1 MLVPP
6 AGLLS
11 HVFPFPLDAH
21 LEAAK
26 RIRIGTA
33 AAACRAP
40 PRLLLLQWTAGRR
53 GPPSSDSYGDSLG
66 GGGPTQGP
74 ASAGAWHL
82 ASAFNR
88 GAQGVPSHNEQW
100 ALPGASPWGPA
111 GDPGTLRWRGGGGN
125 QRPPG
130 PLGGGHIGIERD
142 GGYYA
147 ETVNHMIEECTD
159 AAEGGLPRG
168 GKGPESDPLG
178 LLQEDKE
185 MLLKRGIAG
194 GSGTPGVAGEGVS
207 NLEVYRVSAG
217 HEQAAP
223 GISQPSLDGG
233 RHGGA
238 GGAPQEGGPSGA
250 APRSSS
256 SAASANVAFGH
267 RPSRYI
273 STAGAPPGGGAPG
286 GPHPPEDEC
295 DSWALGEKGPFGQRA
310 RLRRHVVIRI
320 HKGIHQI
327 LELQVAEVLR
337 LLQAECIDATRS
349 RSCILTYRDCRQ
361 AFTDVHPIPSIEIRR
376 HVILVCL
383 PPITCFVLKD
393 TVYLLVTEDLRADEL
408 IYQLCRLSQAATP
421 TDFFEH
427 LPLKQQPL
435 QIQHQPQHQQP
446 PPQIQQHQQQ
456 HMDSWNSIA
465 QYAVSAAVTGFEGA
479 APRLQ
484 ANTNSVPEE
493 SKNPQPV
500 QAQATQTPEGAFEGI
515 SSAHPQQPPK
525 VPPPPLRGPPGGTS
539 GGHRQSGG
547 DTSGDGRGPLPG
559 GDWEGKGED
568 ILYLESKFSEAQHRT
583 RTKGE
588 LLSLLMED
596 LHALKE
602 PISLYQRK
610 RGCKVLE
617 KTVMQGR
624 HKAEAVGSVASG
636 AVGGASRFR
645 IVERLGFAEESVNPD
660 LEILLEYFDQE
671 IDQFKIRVR
680 HLKGSI
686 EDSERLLTLRL
697 AVMRNSLIKS
707 ELAAT
712 LLAAGLAVGTSIS
725 VWIHMIFTA
734 SATLYFIVA
743 NSISETLN
751 VAGGRPLGPFKD
763 ASQHGTSL
771 KEASVSS

>member
-1 MLVPP
+1 MP
-6 AGLLS
+6 AQGS
-11 HVFPFPLDAH
+11 D
-21 LEAAK
+21 
-26 RIRIGTA
+26 
-33 AAACRAP
+33 
-40 PRLLLLQWTAGRR
+40 RR
-53 GPPSSDSYGDSLG
+53 PVHDSYGDSLG

-223 GISQPSLDGG
+223 G
-233 RHGGA
+233 
-238 GGAPQEGGPSGA
+238 A
-250 APRSSS
+250 A
-256 SAASANVAFGH
+256 AAQ
-267 RPSRYI
+267 
-273 STAGAPPGGGAPG
+273 TADASERL
-286 GPHPPEDEC
+286 H
-295 DSWALGEKGPFGQRA
+295 WALGEKGPF
-310 RLRRHVVIRI
+310 
-320 HKGIHQI
+320 
-327 LELQVAEVLR
+327 
-337 LLQAECIDATRS
+337 
-349 RSCILTYRDCRQ
+349 

-408 IYQLCRLSQAATP
+408 IYQLCRLSRYYA
-421 TDFFEH
+421 F
-427 LPLKQQPL
+427 
-435 QIQHQPQHQQP
+435 
-446 PPQIQQHQQQ
+446 
-456 HMDSWNSIA
+456 IA

-559 GDWEGKGED
+559 GDWEGKGEGAQPLIARSCCSVGSNSGQSHKLPFEFAALECIFFAAFQQLNAD

-602 PISLYQRK
+602 PISLYQDRVDAFDK
-610 RGCKVLE
+610 AFDELISNNTYLQRMELSKYARHPHLYEEPTE
-617 KTVMQGR
+617 K
-624 HKAEAVGSVASG
+624 
-636 AVGGASRFR
+636 
-645 IVERLGFAEESVNPD
+645 ESVNPD

-725 VWIHMIFTA
+725 GIFGMNLQNGNEEGA
-734 SATLYFIVA
+734 QSHNIFVL
-743 NSISETLN
+743 
-751 VAGGRPLGPFKD
+751 
-763 ASQHGTSL
+763 
-771 KEASVSS
+771 VSSVIAFSAVLSLLAVLYLVKTIRL